1 MTRFRQVPEPSII
14 VPSYRQRPS
23 PRRAEAADLHRRHR
37 RRVHAAAARH
47 HQPVRRAAD
56 PPEHADADRR
66 ADQRRRGLGARL
78 RPLPAGVRRSCS
90 SRTSSTSSTAR
101 SRTSSACSREFG
113 AFWDSTLD
121 RFSDLALLTGLIF
134 LYSKLDRSDYVMI
147 AALTLIFSI
156 MTSYA
161 RARAESLVEKCK
173 VGFME
178 RPERIVLLMI
188 GTITNRMAGVLWV
201 VLVLSILAVAD
212 RIYYT
217 YLALNRLP
225 MPSRAGRRRRLQP
238 RLLLD
243 RRAGDAALRP
253 LGDRDPRV
261 RLAGPAG
268 LARRSRW
275 LMTPGSSPGSPRELG
290 IRNLEFGI
298 RGLALA
304 ASLLALET
312 PSCRHSLRCHT
323 FPLVLD
329 DRRHNRD

>member
-14 VPSYRQRPS
+14 VSLTTTTNPT
-23 PRRAEAADLHRRHR
+23 PRKPLTFTGAIGAACMLPLRGIINLCVAW
-37 RRVHAAAARH
+37 RVHPNTLTLIGVLINVGAAWALGFGRFRLAFVIMLIANIFDFIDGKVAH
-47 HQPVRRAAD
+47 IL
-56 PPEHADADRR
+56 
-66 ADQRRRGLGARL
+66 GLQ
-78 RPLPAGVRRSCS
+78 S
-90 SRTSSTSSTAR
+90 
-101 SRTSSACSREFG
+101 EFG

-134 LYSKLDRSDYVMI
+134 LYSKLNRSDYVMI

-217 YLALNRLP
+217 YLALNKLP
-225 MPSRAGRRRRLQP
+225 MPSREGVAGVFN
-238 RLLLD
+238 
-243 RRAGDAALRP
+243 RAFFWTDERATLPYDLWVIAILAFVWLVP
-253 LGDRDPRV
+253 PDWLGDPMAHD
-261 RLAGPAG
+261 AG
-268 LARRSRW
+268 LVAWVVER
-275 LMTPGSSPGSPRELG
+275 
-290 IRNLEFGI
+290 IKN
-298 RGLALA
+298 
-304 ASLLALET
+304 
-312 PSCRHSLRCHT
+312 
-323 FPLVLD
+323 
-329 DRRHNRD
+329 